1 MMKQK
6 ISGMLLVAVAASATL
21 PAADATWYDAGTGIW
36 DASALNW
43 NGGASA
49 WTAGDTAVFSGAGG
63 AVAVEGQVD
72 AAGLTFNAGGYV
84 VNTATGGSITNSG
97 TGNLTVTVASGVTAT
112 NYVSLR
118 TDGAPFYKYGEGTLV
133 LGGTNQ
139 FSRTKESR
147 LRQGILRLTPDN
159 ARSLGTKDFIIESGA
174 TLDLNGCCAGAS
186 TALPW
191 LHPNGKGVNG
201 MGALVNTGK
210 GHTNKSFGGMSTD
223 SDVLLCGPSRID
235 VGTLYMLGHTV
246 TISNNP
252 NQFCVSTLVFKDN
265 ESLVIASN
273 ATYTVLGNNG
283 LGAAGNKGRVV
294 LKKSGRLNV
303 WDVKTMTTSVFV
315 EEPSTIAQGNTPESA
330 LAKFTG
336 TIAVNTNLTVW
347 ANIKDNRASTVEF
360 AGTLTGNGRIRLTD
374 GHLRFT
380 TTNSTWSGQLA
391 VYGSAAYRYVAI
403 GVRKGAT
410 GTLGNISSIYG
421 ESPDSNFLYER
432 TNSYTLANCAVTNGV
447 FWTFDGGTL
456 VFDHCHMTNTAI
468 IGAVGTFTFR
478 NTKVESSGRQF
489 YLGSRYSSLDR
500 QTVTNVNSTVNI
512 EDGSDL
518 TFAYL
523 EAGNGSN
530 LTWPNGSSCMMTS
543 VVNQTGGSLRTTGAV
558 DDSGGGCGIHF
569 GHWPQAYS
577 VYNLSGGV
585 LTVGRNRKLAVAVDG
600 RGVLNQ
606 TGGEINCTTFDI
618 NCRPNTTGNGTY
630 VMEGGALNVGTGGV
644 IVANGSSAAAP
655 YTCTLRGGTIRATAD
670 TVFRINA
677 TLNSTNAANNVA
689 FDTAGHS
696 LFVSNTLSGAGG
708 LTKTGA
714 GTMTVVPAATYTGT
728 TRLLGGTLAFSAA
741 YPGGELEISSATQ
754 GGTSAP
760 LLSARPFAFAAGKA
774 KLRVTEADL
783 LDEHTFG
790 PSKTVVEST
799 TQITATPTLE
809 LVASDG
815 TELPNDG
822 KWRLIL
828 TDGGRKLKF
837 GPVVGTRILVK

>member
-1 MMKQK
+1 M
-6 ISGMLLVAVAASATL
+6 
-21 PAADATWYDAGTGIW
+21 
-36 DASALNW
+36 
-43 NGGASA
+43 
-49 WTAGDTAVFSGAGG
+49 
-63 AVAVEGQVD
+63 
-72 AAGLTFNAGGYV
+72 
-84 VNTATGGSITNSG
+84 
-97 TGNLTVTVASGVTAT
+97 
-112 NYVSLR
+112 
-118 TDGAPFYKYGEGTLV
+118 
-133 LGGTNQ
+133 
-139 FSRTKESR
+139 
-147 LRQGILRLTPDN
+147 
-159 ARSLGTKDFIIESGA
+159 
-174 TLDLNGCCAGAS
+174 
-186 TALPW
+186 
-191 LHPNGKGVNG
+191 
-201 MGALVNTGK
+201 
-210 GHTNKSFGGMSTD
+210 
-223 SDVLLCGPSRID
+223 
-235 VGTLYMLGHTV
+235 
-246 TISNNP
+246 
-252 NQFCVSTLVFKDN
+252 
-265 ESLVIASN
+265 
-273 ATYTVLGNNG
+273 
-283 LGAAGNKGRVV
+283 
-294 LKKSGRLNV
+294 
-303 WDVKTMTTSVFV
+303 
-315 EEPSTIAQGNTPESA
+315 
-330 LAKFTG
+330 
-336 TIAVNTNLTVW
+336 
-347 ANIKDNRASTVEF
+347 
-360 AGTLTGNGRIRLTD
+360 
-374 GHLRFT
+374 
-380 TTNSTWSGQLA
+380 
-391 VYGSAAYRYVAI
+391 AI

-468 IGAVGTFTFR
+468 IGAVGTYTFR

-523 EAGNGSN
+523 EAGNGGN
-530 LTWPNGSSCMMTS
+530 LTWPNGTSCMMTS
-543 VVNQTGGSLRTTGAV
+543 VVNQTGGSFRTTGAV

-585 LTVGRNRKLAVAVDG
+585 LTVGNKRKLAVAVDG

-644 IVANGSSAAAP
+644 IVANGMGAAAP
-655 YTCTLRGGTIRATAD
+655 YTCMLRGGTIRATAD
-670 TVFRINA
+670 TAFRINA
-677 TLNSTNAANNVA
+677 TLNSTNAANNVT

-696 LFVSNTLSGAGG
+696 LSVSNVLSGAGG
-708 LTKTGA
+708 LTKAGA

-741 YPGGELEISSATQ
+741 YPGGELEISAATQ

-790 PSKTVVEST
+790 PSKTLVESNVA
-799 TQITATPTLE
+799 IAAAPELE

-815 TELPNDG
+815 TPFLDEKG
-822 KWRLIL
+822 TWRVFL